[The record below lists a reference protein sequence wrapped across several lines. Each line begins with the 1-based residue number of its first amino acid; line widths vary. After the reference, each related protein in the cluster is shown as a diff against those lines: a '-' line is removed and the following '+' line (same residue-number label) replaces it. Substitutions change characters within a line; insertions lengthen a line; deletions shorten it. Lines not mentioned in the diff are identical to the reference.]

1 MRLYEKLD
9 LQTCPCLKRGCES
22 ISASGSLI
30 TRSRQLVQLNYSESF
45 SPYVPQILRQLNPSK
60 FHFTDGI
67 RAAGGHNMRQDE
79 RVLRQ

>member
-1 MRLYEKLD
+1 MTLYEKLD
-9 LQTCPCLKRGCES
+9 LPMCPCLKRGREP
-22 ISASGSLI
+22 ISASRLLI

-45 SPYVPQILRQLNPSK
+45 FPYVPQILRQLNPSK

-79 RVLRQ
+79 RILGQ